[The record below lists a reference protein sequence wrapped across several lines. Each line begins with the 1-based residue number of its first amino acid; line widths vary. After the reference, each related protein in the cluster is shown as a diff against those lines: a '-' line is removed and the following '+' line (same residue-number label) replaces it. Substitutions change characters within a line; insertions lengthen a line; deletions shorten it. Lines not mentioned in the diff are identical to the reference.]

1 MLLQDWQLKA
11 VAAMT
16 LLSPFVPLLFQG
28 EEWGA
33 MTPFLYFTDHQDP
46 ELGRLV
52 AEGRAREFSA
62 FRWQGAVP
70 NPQAPE
76 TFTRSKLDWSEAA
89 KPPHA
94 EILQWYRQLIRL
106 RRDKVEVPRESRLDS
121 RRAQVQFDAG
131 AEWLAFVHNGV
142 LAAFNLADRAQRVPM
157 PEGEWTL
164 ALRSDSPGA
173 IPSDEMP
180 PGTTF
185 IYIGG

>member
-1 MLLQDWQLKA
+1 MLIIRALHSVRIIRLRKITSPNIRSSAPPLSQPA
-11 VAAMT
+11 HAA
-16 LLSPFVPLLFQG
+16 LL
-28 EEWGA
+28 E
-33 MTPFLYFTDHQDP
+33 
-46 ELGRLV
+46 
-52 AEGRAREFSA
+52 
-62 FRWQGAVP
+62 
-70 NPQAPE
+70 
-76 TFTRSKLDWSEAA
+76 
-89 KPPHA
+89 
-94 EILQWYRQLIRL
+94 WYRALIRL